1 MREEELK
8 TACQTAQ
15 ATPGATKGWLKAH
28 NARGFEPQIP
38 RDGQSRAVPGPLECW
53 EQAVSANGALHLQP
67 DKPPQEWTK
76 VTWRVRL
83 DAGYQQR
90 ILTVEKYKADL
101 FSNSTF
107 FGRAVFQQ
115 ETFSLRISPV
125 STADSGVYEAEF
137 EDTSGTLTTRCFR
150 VSVWEPV
157 HSLHLETHILDWE
170 QGWCNLSLVCT
181 VSGAGNVSYSWS
193 CSGDPRGAL
202 EHQPWLHLQVHG
214 DADPTVCRCNVSNPV
229 SWSTDS
235 TNITAAS
242 CQAVASGLCLCC
254 DIKLLKGLKGQS
266 LSFPALH
273 PFFADITQVTWRSQ
287 GTHITE
293 AKPKEKRLTIDY
305 VPRLRGQLFIHP
317 TNLSLEIR
325 PPKLGDN
332 GKYEV
337 VVDTLSDPTKPK
349 TFSYSLRVHGKSKD
363 GGRRVVGTR
372 LGFSPPWACPHEGG
386 LPLCK
391 APSPEP
397 THPMTSP
404 P

>member
-1 MREEELK
+1 MH
-8 TACQTAQ
+8 
-15 ATPGATKGWLKAH
+15 WH
-28 NARGFEPQIP
+28 
-38 RDGQSRAVPGPLECW
+38 RDPWCPLAPSVLLCLVLLAAASGQGPLECW
-53 EQAVSANGALHLQP
+53 EQAVSANGALHLQLE
-67 DKPPQEWTK
+67 KPPQGWTK

-115 ETFSLRISPV
+115 ETFSLQISLV

-193 CSGDPRGAL
+193 CSGDPWGAL

-235 TNITAAS
+235 TNVTAAS
-242 CQAVASGLCLCC
+242 CQAVASGHSSIIPWWAVAVSLVLALAISIALIVSCYWWRKRAKDPPAGQVEQMLTVYEEVGKAQTGRNPNGTSEATVGGNTVYAVICTKMQGPSHPQEPKSYT
-254 DIKLLKGLKGQS
+254 IYSTVQPTMKSSSLKKKRLD
-266 LSFPALH
+266 PALVST
-273 PFFADITQVTWRSQ
+273 AYVEVT
-287 GTHITE
+287 GTGPVGRQDLGISKAH
-293 AKPKEKRLTIDY
+293 
-305 VPRLRGQLFIHP
+305 QLF
-317 TNLSLEIR
+317 
-325 PPKLGDN
+325 GA
-332 GKYEV
+332 V
-337 VVDTLSDPTKPK
+337 
-349 TFSYSLRVHGKSKD
+349 
-363 GGRRVVGTR
+363 
-372 LGFSPPWACPHEGG
+372 AC
-386 LPLCK
+386 
-391 APSPEP
+391 
-397 THPMTSP
+397 
-404 P
+404 

>member
-1 MREEELK
+1 MEHVILLLFISLFFLCR
-8 TACQTAQ
+8 AQ
-15 ATPGATKGWLKAH
+15 
-28 NARGFEPQIP
+28 
-38 RDGQSRAVPGPLECW
+38 GPLECW
-53 EQAVSANGALHLQP
+53 EQAVSANGALHLQLE
-67 DKPPQEWTK
+67 KPPQGWTK

-83 DAGYQQR
+83 DVGYQQQ

-115 ETFSLRISPV
+115 ETFFLRISPV

-193 CSGDPRGAL
+193 CSGDPWGAL

-214 DADPTVCRCNVSNPV
+214 DANPTVCRCNVSNPV

-242 CQAVASGLCLCC
+242 CQAVASGVSLSYCRV
-254 DIKLLKGLKGQS
+254 KGLLWLLLLGS
-266 LSFPALH
+266 LVA
-273 PFFADITQVTWRSQ
+273 AVAITHVLVWQRGSPSHRAPGSS
-287 GTHITE
+287 GT
-293 AKPKEKRLTIDY
+293 
-305 VPRLRGQLFIHP
+305 G
-317 TNLSLEIR
+317 
-325 PPKLGDN
+325 
-332 GKYEV
+332 
-337 VVDTLSDPTKPK
+337 
-349 TFSYSLRVHGKSKD
+349 
-363 GGRRVVGTR
+363 
-372 LGFSPPWACPHEGG
+372 
-386 LPLCK
+386 
-391 APSPEP
+391 
-397 THPMTSP
+397 
-404 P
+404 